1 MPLTRSSAMLGIA
14 IALAQQGLLP
24 LPVGIA
30 IVLGSNVGTTGAPLI
45 AAAASGTSPL
55 RFAVAYTGFK
65 SVIALLALP
74 LLSPFTAAAVKL
86 SGGGEGDVAG
96 TIAAAHTLFNVVL
109 AVVFFPLLGVV
120 AGLVER
126 TVKPSEKKA

>member
-1 MPLTRSSAMLGIA
+1 MLGIA

-74 LLSPFTAAAVKL
+74 LLGPFTAASVQLA
-86 SGGGEGDVAG
+86 GGGDADVAG

-109 AVVFFPLLGVV
+109 AVVFFPVLSLV
-120 AGLVER
+120 AKCIKR
-126 TVKPSEKKA
+126 AVKPEHKVA